1 MKLNLLL
8 TVLSASL
15 AAAAPVSPRPVAHNE
30 KRNTP
35 LNTILT
41 IILNHLPAVNGAI
54 EVVESV
60 ITDFQNLVSELT
72 GISDTYNELGGACT
86 DYTVIYARGT
96 DDPGNVGVITGPP
109 FFMALEALVGSSK
122 VTVQGVNNYA
132 ASVATFL
139 AGGDPVGSSSMA
151 SEIEAVYAACPNTNL
166 VASGYSQGGQVVHNA
181 LALLPAATV
190 EWISSVVIFGDPDQR
205 SDNGQA
211 IPNMDASKV
220 DTICHTGDNIC
231 EAGDIILPAHLT
243 YGENAAAAAAFVV
256 AHAFA

>member
-15 AAAAPVSPRPVAHNE
+15 AAAAPISPRPVAHNE

-41 IILNHLPAVNGAI
+41 IILNNLPAVNGAI

-60 ITDFQNLVSELT
+60 ITDFQNLISELT

-96 DDPGNVGVITGPP
+96 DDPGNTGVITGPP

-139 AGGDPVGSSSMA
+139 AGGDPVGSASMYV
-151 SEIEAVYAACPNTNL
+151 SLE
-166 VASGYSQGGQVVHNA
+166 
-181 LALLPAATV
+181 LP
-190 EWISSVVIFGDPDQR
+190 I
-205 SDNGQA
+205 
-211 IPNMDASKV
+211 
-220 DTICHTGDNIC
+220 
-231 EAGDIILPAHLT
+231 
-243 YGENAAAAAAFVV
+243 
-256 AHAFA
+256 

>member
-139 AGGDPVGSSSMA
+139 AGGDPVGSSSMYVFLLLF
-151 SEIEAVYAACPNTNL
+151 IRTNM
-166 VASGYSQGGQVVHNA
+166 
-181 LALLPAATV
+181 
-190 EWISSVVIFGDPDQR
+190 I
-205 SDNGQA
+205 
-211 IPNMDASKV
+211 
-220 DTICHTGDNIC
+220 
-231 EAGDIILPAHLT
+231 
-243 YGENAAAAAAFVV
+243 
-256 AHAFA
+256 